1 MDDCTSPKYVPDP
14 RVGVAIR
21 IARGAAA
28 VDGERMDDCTSPS
41 YVRSHSVGVA
51 IRTARGA
58 AIVDRE
64 KMDKSIHLLPTTTT
78 KHSTRRLIRKTLL
91 TFFSNDL

>member
-21 IARGAAA
+21 IALGAAA
-28 VDGERMDDCTSPS
+28 VDGEKMDVCTSPN

-78 KHSTRRLIRKTLL
+78 HSTRRRIRKTLL
-91 TFFSNDL
+91 TFFSND